1 MSGHVDL
8 SREGF
13 VARLTLD
20 SPGKYNAVSQSMW
33 IQIGDIVEELS
44 TDDRIRCIVFSG
56 AGDKAFSSGGDI
68 DEFESIRG
76 TKEKAEAYGR
86 HCHRAMR
93 LVQHSPIP
101 TLAAIR
107 GICMGGGLELAAHCD
122 LRVASDNSRFAIPIA
137 RLGAVLAYPEME
149 GLVRLVGGPTALE
162 LLLES
167 RTFYAQEAREKG
179 LVQRVVAADEFNDE
193 IEKTIERIVE
203 NAPLSARTHKRFIE
217 RLRAKH
223 EPLNTDELAEGY
235 ACFDT
240 EDYKTGYRSFLAKSR
255 PVFQGK

>member
-1 MSGHVDL
+1 
-8 SREGF
+8 
-13 VARLTLD
+13 
-20 SPGKYNAVSQSMW
+20 
-33 IQIGDIVEELS
+33 
-44 TDDRIRCIVFSG
+44 
-56 AGDKAFSSGGDI
+56 
-68 DEFESIRG
+68 
-76 TKEKAEAYGR
+76 
-86 HCHRAMR
+86 
-93 LVQHSPIP
+93 
-101 TLAAIR
+101 
-107 GICMGGGLELAAHCD
+107 
-122 LRVASDNSRFAIPIA
+122 
-137 RLGAVLAYPEME
+137 ME